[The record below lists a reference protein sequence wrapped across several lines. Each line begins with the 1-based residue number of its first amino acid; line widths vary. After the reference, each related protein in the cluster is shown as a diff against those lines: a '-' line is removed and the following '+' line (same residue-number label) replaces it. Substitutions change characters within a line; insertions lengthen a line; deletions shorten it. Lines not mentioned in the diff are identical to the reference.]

1 MNLAEPCLRAL
12 EEADPDVFLLAG
24 RYTLLDTASLDTLLP
39 RCAERGVAVVIGGP
53 YNSGLLAGGATYN
66 YARAPGALMERRDRL
81 AALCARFGTD
91 LRAAALQ
98 FCTAHPVVA
107 AAIPG
112 GRTAAEVRQNA
123 ALMAQPIPPALWA
136 EMKEQKLLPEHAP
149 TPAG

>member
-112 GRTAAEVRQNA
+112 GRTATEVRQNA